1 MNTYTQ
7 AIDYINSF
15 TKSGKP
21 VKNLERIT
29 ALLNLLGNPQ
39 DSLEFVHIAGTNGKG
54 SASAM
59 CYEVLKSCGKAI
71 GLFTSP
77 YIIEFRDRIR
87 LGSKNAAFGEDFIP
101 QNELVKFTEILKN
114 AVDNNPEFKDCS
126 QFEITFAIALLFY
139 KSQKTDVIV
148 LETGLGGLL
157 DCTNIIKKPLCE
169 LITSIGYDHTAVLG
183 DTLEKIALQKA
194 GIIKPST
201 TCFVNA
207 QNQECVYSTIKNYAE
222 SINADIIIP
231 DISKLKINDMQ
242 NFEYKDTE
250 YNLRLFGKHMIT
262 NALTV
267 IEAMKFLNI
276 PEENIKEGLSKAFMP
291 ARQQIL
297 REKPLLMLD
306 GSHNPDGIT
315 ALKTTLESFDGKKTA
330 VVGMLKDKDYR
341 KSLDI
346 IADSFEKIYFVDGFA
361 PNCIDSRELANQTKN
376 GIAFGKADMD
386 KIKKL
391 AENNQTIIFGSLYLA
406 SYILNNIN

>member
-39 DSLEFVHIAGTNGKG
+39 DSIEFIHIAGTNGKG
-54 SASAM
+54 SASSM
-59 CYEVLKSCGKAI
+59 CYEILKSCGKAV

-87 LGSKNAAFGEDFIP
+87 LGGKNTAFGEDFIP

-201 TCFVNA
+201 TCFANA

-222 SINADIIIP
+222 SVNADIIIP

-346 IADSFEKIYFVDGFA
+346 IADSFEKIYFVDDFA